1 MLSAVGTI
9 GKPYVVQK
17 NDIFYYKDASVICL
31 QKNNRYIDSEY
42 VKILLESPY
51 MQKVMYSNSNGTTVD
66 TITISTANQYL
77 FALPPID
84 EQKRISEKTKQIL
97 DYVQSIESDLC

>member
-51 MQKVMYSNSNGTTVD
+51 MQ
-66 TITISTANQYL
+66 
-77 FALPPID
+77 
-84 EQKRISEKTKQIL
+84 
-97 DYVQSIESDLC
+97 